1 MRFKKIIR
9 LFDQGNVSVCGLR
22 GRGKDLLMANVVV
35 RRKLPYVCNID
46 YGGERYEL
54 DFDLLDCGCNT
65 YDQFISG
72 NVNKYVYPYPDG
84 TDVYISDCGIYLPAQ
99 YCNELNKKYPHLP
112 VFFAISRHVGNCNV
126 HTNSQ
131 SLSRVW
137 DKAREQS
144 DIYILCRKCFY
155 ISGLVI
161 QFITVYDRYQSA
173 LDRQKPLRLSI
184 PVLASSE
191 AKMSAKIMR
200 EQYEAAH
207 GVIKNRVLI
216 YKNRSSYNTRQFKEI
231 LEGGKVQN
239 EENDVSQAQLRSYQ
253 HKPTGNYRR

>member
-1 MRFKKIIR
+1 MRFKKLIKY
-9 LFDQGNVSVCGLR
+9 FEQGNVMVCGMK
-22 GRGKDLLMANVVV
+22 GRGKDLLMSNVVI

-46 YGGERYEL
+46 YGGERFEL
-54 DFDLLDCGCNT
+54 DFDKLDLGKNT
-65 YDQFISG
+65 YKEFISG
-72 NVNKYVYPYPDG
+72 DVRYYSYPYPDG
-84 TDVYISDCGIYLPAQ
+84 SDIYISDCGVYFPAQ
-99 YCNELNKKYPHLP
+99 YCNELNKQFPYLP
-112 VFFAISRHVGNCNV
+112 GLYALLRHVGDCRL
-126 HTNSQ
+126 HLNSQ
-131 SLSRVW
+131 SLARCW
-137 DKAREQS
+137 DKLREQS
-144 DIYILCRKCFY
+144 DIFLLCRRCFY
-155 ISGLVI
+155 FHGFVL
-161 QFITVYDRYQSA
+161 QFITIYDRYQSA

-231 LEGGKVQN
+231 LEGGNVQN
-239 EENDVSQAQLRSYQ
+239 EENEVSQAQSRSYQ